1 MFDAKLI
8 FSEDQ
13 AITTAAVS
21 TDYIDVKSITEVGEG
36 SPLYI
41 YVYVSV
47 AFANKATTEF
57 QIWLLTSS
65 AAPAAADVVG
75 MPLVS
80 CPTTAGPLQTV
91 GLLMKQALPGSGL
104 LDHIRLKYYPDTTMA
119 TGKLTA
125 FLKPD

>member
-13 AITTAAVS
+13 AITTDVIS
-21 TDYIDVKSITEVGEG
+21 TNYIDVKSITEVGEG

-57 QIWLLTSS
+57 QVWLLTSD
-65 AAPAAADVVG
+65 ADPAAADVVG

-80 CPTTAGPLQTV
+80 CATTDGPLQTV
-91 GLLMKQALPGSGL
+91 GLLIKQALPGSGL
-104 LDHIRLKYYPDTTMA
+104 LDHIRLKYNCDTNMA